1 MTIAPEGLSG
11 PAARMNSLC
20 RECARARKEASKQS
34 MKTMLVVGAMA
45 LFGLAG
51 CNTQPTN
58 PTPEQIRAN
67 TAKATGEVV
76 RDTKA
81 VAKGIA
87 DGVRQQ
93 TDKVRPIDINR
104 ASADDL
110 KTLPGVDDARAQKII
125 DERPYADTS
134 DLVKKR
140 VISKVEYDR
149 ISDKVVAQ

>member
-1 MTIAPEGLSG
+1 
-11 PAARMNSLC
+11 MNSLC
-20 RECARARKEASKQS
+20 LVFAQTREKASKKD

-45 LFGLAG
+45 LLGMAG

-58 PTPEQIRAN
+58 PTPEQIREN
-67 TAKATGEVV
+67 TAKATSEVV

-81 VAKGIA
+81 VAKGIE
-87 DGVRQQ
+87 DGVKQQ
-93 TDKVRPIDINR
+93 TGKDRRIDLNR

-125 DERPYADTS
+125 DGRPYDATG
-134 DLVKKR
+134 DLVAKH
-140 VISKVEYDR
+140 VVSKAEYDR